1 MRLGRLA
8 SPMFALVLLCAA
20 GCTSSDTQ
28 TYGGGPMKF
37 VSASPPEGPS
47 VLLRSQPPSVLLPNR
62 ITVDVVA
69 RGAADLNGA
78 AFRLS
83 WDPAALGFIE
93 ATNGA
98 SWSKQALAM
107 AKEGSPGE
115 LAVVW
120 AERGETGIDANAE
133 TVLGTIVFEVHGH
146 KGTTLGFKSE
156 RSQLVDKK
164 GVRVEATWAGGQ
176 IAAR

>member
-1 MRLGRLA
+1 MKLGCLA
-8 SPMFALVLLCAA
+8 SPLFALALLCAA
-20 GCTSSDTQ
+20 GCTSGDTQ
-28 TYGGGPMKF
+28 PNGARPMTF
-37 VSASPPEGPS
+37 VAAEPSEGPS
-47 VLLRSQPPSVLLPNR
+47 VLLRSQPTSVLFPDR

-69 RGAADLNGA
+69 RGAADLHGA

-83 WDPAALGFIE
+83 WDSSALGFIE
-93 ATNGA
+93 AKSGA
-98 SWSKQALAM
+98 PWSKQALAM

-120 AERGETGIDANAE
+120 AEKGESGIDASGE
-133 TVLGTIVFEVHGH
+133 TVLGTIVFEVHGRR
-146 KGTTLGFKSE
+146 GTTLGFKSE

-164 GVRVEATWAGGQ
+164 GVRVEATWAGGA